1 MNGNEMAEKIETK
14 VDIKPLFYSA
24 KLIDGIFL
32 LTLFISAGY
41 ITEILNC
48 RFQKLALSNIY
59 MKHLLSFLILY
70 FLNSSFIVGDKHPTT
85 KLINSVVLYIAF
97 IIIMRQNNIIT
108 LILFVLIFVIHLINE
123 YENYYSDIYDK
134 LSNTEDVIEKEEM
147 RDEIERYKKLIINL
161 RNILK
166 IITIITIT
174 IAIVGLIVNY
184 HMTRMKG
191 GSFSSLKFILGDVKC
206 ASE

>member
-1 MNGNEMAEKIETK
+1 
-14 VDIKPLFYSA
+14 
-24 KLIDGIFL
+24 
-32 LTLFISAGY
+32 
-41 ITEILNC
+41 
-48 RFQKLALSNIY
+48 
-59 MKHLLSFLILY
+59 
-70 FLNSSFIVGDKHPTT
+70 
-85 KLINSVVLYIAF
+85 
-97 IIIMRQNNIIT
+97 MRQNNIIT

-123 YENYYSDIYDK
+123 YENYYSGIYNK

-206 ASE
+206 AS

>member
-1 MNGNEMAEKIETK
+1 MTQRNKIK
-14 VDIKPLFYSA
+14 NFGHVSRMDNLQA
-24 KLIDGIFL
+24 
-32 LTLFISAGY
+32 A
-41 ITEILNC
+41 ILNF
-48 RFQKLALSNIY
+48 RLKNLNQVIKKRRENANIY

-85 KLINSVVLYIAF
+85 KLINSIVLYIAF

-184 HMTRMKG
+184 HMTRMRG
-191 GSFSSLKFILGDVKC
+191 GRFSSLKFILGDVKC
-206 ASE
+206 ATE

>member
-1 MNGNEMAEKIETK
+1 
-14 VDIKPLFYSA
+14 
-24 KLIDGIFL
+24 
-32 LTLFISAGY
+32 
-41 ITEILNC
+41 
-48 RFQKLALSNIY
+48 
-59 MKHLLSFLILY
+59 
-70 FLNSSFIVGDKHPTT
+70 
-85 KLINSVVLYIAF
+85 
-97 IIIMRQNNIIT
+97 MRQNNIIT